1 MILNVRR
8 EWEVSGLDVGGRL
21 EGGAGPEGGGHRA
34 RAGGVDRGR
43 HRRRQRRRLRRD
55 EGAEVAARVAQRD
68 GRARAERRL
77 PQQRQVDTLKEA
89 ESVINFCGLWPLP
102 PCTVNSEEKSYKL
115 FSHIQSASQT
125 REAALTLL
133 RIFWN

>member
-1 MILNVRR
+1 MILNARG

-34 RAGGVDRGR
+34 RAGVDGGR
-43 HRRRQRRRLRRD
+43 HRRCCQRRRLRRD

-77 PQQRQVDTLKEA
+77 PQQRQVD
-89 ESVINFCGLWPLP
+89 P
-102 PCTVNSEEKSYKL
+102 
-115 FSHIQSASQT
+115 
-125 REAALTLL
+125 
-133 RIFWN
+133 